1 MEKNPLLAHHSVH
14 HFKDQNKKIFVNCDK
29 ILRVADPS
37 RGEFSGKIIAI
48 SEKEK
53 KNLNFFSQ
61 QNIFK
66 LEIVVAKK
74 IMLLKPS

>member
-14 HFKDQNKKIFVNCDK
+14 HFKDQNKKKKIFVNCDK

-53 KNLNFFSQ
+53 KISIFFPNRIFLNL
-61 QNIFK
+61 K
-66 LEIVVAKK
+66 L
-74 IMLLKPS
+74 LLPRK